1 MNAAEDDTESDVF
14 GQSEDTR
21 TSNDVHTLSDN
32 RFPHNHSSV
41 QSVVLNNI
49 ENNEINFDDE
59 KSAIGDNCFETK
71 CVADPALLEKIIS
84 ASKVG
89 VSIMSLTYLNIH

>member
-1 MNAAEDDTESDVF
+1 MHECKKPIKWYGNKTKNMAIM
-14 GQSEDTR
+14 
-21 TSNDVHTLSDN
+21 
-32 RFPHNHSSV
+32 
-41 QSVVLNNI
+41 I

-89 VSIMSLTYLNIH
+89 VSIMSLTYLNIHFVKFCKSIKF